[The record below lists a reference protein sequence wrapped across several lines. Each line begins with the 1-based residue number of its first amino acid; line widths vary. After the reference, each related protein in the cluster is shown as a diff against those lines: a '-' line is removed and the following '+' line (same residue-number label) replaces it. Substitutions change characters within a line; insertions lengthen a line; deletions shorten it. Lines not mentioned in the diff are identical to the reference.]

1 MSVQTLKADLTK
13 PAQLAKVESR
23 LANKAN
29 PIAVLINNAGFG
41 IKQSFIDSDLKRE
54 QELLDVLVTAP
65 MRLTHAV
72 LPTMIKQNNGI
83 IVNVSSIASW
93 IAGGTYSAAK
103 SYLTVF
109 SEYLNNELK
118 GTKIKVSALCPGFTR
133 TEFHERGKM
142 RMNGLPNFMWLDAD
156 KLVAKSWKD
165 AQKNK
170 SVSVPGLQYKIL
182 ALIAQYAPRP
192 LVRKIGINVRR
203 KQRLTVFSEYLNN
216 ELKGTKI
223 KVSAL
228 CPGFT
233 RTEFHERGKMRMSG
247 LPNFMWLD
255 ADKLVAKSW
264 KDANRNRSV
273 SVPGMQYKLLALI
286 AQYAP
291 RPLVRKIGI
300 NVRRKQR

>member
-1 MSVQTLKADLTK
+1 MAIALVTGASSGIGLAYARLLAREGFDLVIIARDLPRLNKIAKELNKAYKIKVQTLKADLTK

-72 LPTMIKQNNGI
+72 LPSMIKQDNGVV
-83 IVNVSSIASW
+83 VNVSSIASW

-103 SYLTVF
+103 SY
-109 SEYLNNELK
+109 
-118 GTKIKVSALCPGFTR
+118 
-133 TEFHERGKM
+133 
-142 RMNGLPNFMWLDAD
+142 
-156 KLVAKSWKD
+156 
-165 AQKNK
+165 
-170 SVSVPGLQYKIL
+170 
-182 ALIAQYAPRP
+182 
-192 LVRKIGINVRR
+192 
-203 KQRLTVFSEYLNN
+203 LTVFSEYLNN

-264 KDANRNRSV
+264 KDAQKNKSV